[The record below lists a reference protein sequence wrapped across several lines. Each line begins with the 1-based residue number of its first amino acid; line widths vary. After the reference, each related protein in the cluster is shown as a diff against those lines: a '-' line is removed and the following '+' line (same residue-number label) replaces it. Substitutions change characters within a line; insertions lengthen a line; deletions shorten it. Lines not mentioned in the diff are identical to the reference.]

1 MKRLLMLL
9 CIPTMIIMAAPAYAD
24 DPAPN
29 PAPNNDEDFAKQ
41 LTDAGVTYQDPK
53 KAVAAAKVVCELLD
67 NDQPKSVVEKNLES
81 RNGFTDNGAHKFMIL
96 ATAEYCPKHS
106 A

>member
-1 MKRLLMLL
+1 MKRLLLL
-9 CIPTMIIMAAPAYAD
+9 LSIPTMIIGAAPAYAD
-24 DPAPN
+24 DP
-29 PAPNNDEDFAKQ
+29 PANDSDFTKQ

-67 NDQPKSVVEKNLES
+67 ADQPKSVVEKNLES
-81 RNGFTDNGAHKFMIL
+81 RNGFTDNGAQKFMIL

-106 A
+106 T

>member
-9 CIPTMIIMAAPAYAD
+9 CIPTMIIVAAPAYAD
-24 DPAPN
+24 DPPS
-29 PAPNNDEDFAKQ
+29 APNNDEDFAKQ
-41 LTDAGVTYQDPK
+41 LTDAGLTYEDPK
-53 KAVAAAKVVCELLD
+53 KAVAAAKDVCELLD
-67 NDQPKSVVEKNLES
+67 ADQPKSEVEKNLQS
-81 RNGFTDNGAHKFMIL
+81 RNGFAGNGARKFMIL

>member
-1 MKRLLMLL
+1 MLL
-9 CIPTMIIMAAPAYAD
+9 SIPTMIIVAAPAYAD
-24 DPAPN
+24 DPPS
-29 PAPNNDEDFAKQ
+29 APNNDNDFTKQ

-67 NDQPKSVVEKNLES
+67 ADQPKSVVEKNLES
-81 RNGFTDNGAHKFMIL
+81 RNGFTDNGAQKFMIL

-106 A
+106 S

>member
-9 CIPTMIIMAAPAYAD
+9 CIPTMIIVAAPAYAD
-24 DPAPN
+24 DPP
-29 PAPNNDEDFAKQ
+29 PNNDEDFAKQ

-53 KAVAAAKVVCELLD
+53 KAVAAAKDVCELLD
-67 NDQPKSVVEKNLES
+67 ADQPKNVVEKNLES
-81 RNGFTDNGAHKFMIL
+81 RNGFTDNGAHKFIIL

-106 A
+106 V

>member
-9 CIPTMIIMAAPAYAD
+9 CIPTMIIVAAPAYAD
-24 DPAPN
+24 DPAP
-29 PAPNNDEDFAKQ
+29 ANDEDFAKQ
-41 LTDAGVTYQDPK
+41 LTDAGLTYEDPK
-53 KAVAAAKVVCELLD
+53 KAVAAAKDVCELLD
-67 NDQPKSVVEKNLES
+67 ADQPKSEVEKNLQT
-81 RNGFTDNGAHKFMIL
+81 RNGFAGNGAHKFMIL